1 MEKYCISVDW
11 LQVCC
16 YSNNLAYLL
25 NNDYYNKVDSL
36 PYWLELQPLETRNFA
51 RFIRVHTKVGNDWR
65 YCADILAVPR
75 STMLN
80 GNIVLVKI
88 HNRFLYSQNYI
99 KLLYD
104 ICATFKLSI
113 KGLTRLDLCYDCNSF
128 HLGLKPHKFIKE
140 FVTAEFD
147 SPRYI
152 YKVGAKQFRV
162 YGGKSV
168 SSTTKFTGIEFG
180 SGKSSKRCYI
190 YDKTREL
197 AEVKDKPWI
206 RQYWQE
212 NGLISDEKTHVYR
225 AEISIK
231 CDGMDL
237 LNMSTGELF
246 KLSPEYLRSQPAI
259 EKLFH
264 FYAAR
269 MFRFHRKGKH
279 TRVRDYDRIE
289 LFENSPIITCKPKKV
304 CVNADTGRTEKI
316 CVSTLSKL
324 SCQYSDLAQ
333 EYSRAL
339 SRCITFLS
347 EVAGIKYAKEKLAK
361 EIQGIESFKGI
372 QFKEQGYVEY
382 FALVEALG
390 KVRYSYA
397 YQNPDVDNTENI
409 TYSPADNSLEMYYQ
423 YLEWCVDQDENFSP
437 F

>member
-16 YSNNLAYLL
+16 YSNNLAFLL

-36 PYWLELQPLETRNFA
+36 PYWLELQPLETRSFA

-80 GNIVLVKI
+80 SNIVLVKI

-99 KLLYD
+99 KLLYN
-104 ICATFKLSI
+104 ICDTFKLSI

-128 HLGLKPHKFIKE
+128 HGGLKPHKFIKE

-168 SSTTKFTGIEFG
+168 SSATKFSGIEFG

-246 KLSPEYLRSQPAI
+246 KLSPEYLQSQPSI

-316 CVSTLSKL
+316 CASTLSKL
-324 SCQYSDLAQ
+324 SCQYSDLSQ
-333 EYSRAL
+333 EYSSAL

-347 EVAGIKYAKEKLAK
+347 EVAGVKYAKEKLAK
-361 EIQGIESFKGI
+361 EIQGIEAFKGV
-372 QFKEQGYVEY
+372 QFKEQSYIEY

-397 YQNPDVDNTENI
+397 YQNPDKDILEDI
-409 TYSPADNSLEMYYQ
+409 TCSPADDSLGLYYQ
-423 YLEWCVDQDENFSP
+423 YLEWCNSQE
-437 F
+437 

>member
-16 YSNNLAYLL
+16 YSNNLAFLL

-36 PYWLELQPLETRNFA
+36 PYWLELQPLETRSFA

-75 STMLN
+75 SSMLN
-80 GNIVLVKI
+80 SNIVLVKI

-99 KLLYD
+99 KLLYN

-128 HLGLKPHKFIKE
+128 HNGVKPHKFIKE

-162 YGGKSV
+162 YGGKSI
-168 SSTTKFTGIEFG
+168 SSATKFSGIEFG

-206 RQYWQE
+206 RQYWQQ
-212 NGLISDEKTHVYR
+212 NGLISDSKTHVYR

-324 SCQYSDLAQ
+324 SCQYSDLSQ
-333 EYSRAL
+333 EYSSAL

-361 EIQGIESFKGI
+361 EIQGIEAFKGI
-372 QFKEQGYVEY
+372 QFKEQGCIEY
-382 FALVEALG
+382 LALVEALG
-390 KVRYSYA
+390 RVRYSYA
-397 YQNPDVDNTENI
+397 YQNPDKDKLEDFTC
-409 TYSPADNSLEMYYQ
+409 SLADDSLGMYYQ
-423 YLEWCVDQDENFSP
+423 YLEWCDRQE
-437 F
+437 

>member
-1 MEKYCISVDW
+1 
-11 LQVCC
+11 
-16 YSNNLAYLL
+16 
-25 NNDYYNKVDSL
+25 
-36 PYWLELQPLETRNFA
+36 
-51 RFIRVHTKVGNDWR
+51 
-65 YCADILAVPR
+65 
-75 STMLN
+75 MLN
-80 GNIVLVKI
+80 SNIVLVKI

-99 KLLYD
+99 KLLYN

-128 HLGLKPHKFIKE
+128 HNGLKPHKFIKE

-147 SPRYI
+147 SSRYI

-168 SSTTKFTGIEFG
+168 SSATKFSGIEFG

-197 AEVKDKPWI
+197 EEVKDKPWI
-206 RQYWQE
+206 RQYWQQ
-212 NGLISDEKTHVYR
+212 NGLISDAKTHVYR

-324 SCQYSDLAQ
+324 SCQYSDLSQ
-333 EYSRAL
+333 EYSSAL

-361 EIQGIESFKGI
+361 EIQGIEAFKGI

-397 YQNPDVDNTENI
+397 YQNPDVNNVEDI
-409 TYSPADNSLEMYYQ
+409 TCSPADDSLGLYYQ
-423 YLEWCVDQDENFSP
+423 YLEWCNSRE
-437 F
+437 

>member
-16 YSNNLAYLL
+16 YSNYLAFLL

-36 PYWLELQPLETRNFA
+36 PYWLELQPLETRSFA

-75 STMLN
+75 SSMIN
-80 GNIVLVKI
+80 SNIVLVKI

-104 ICATFKLSI
+104 ICATFRLSI

-128 HLGLKPHKFIKE
+128 HGGLKPHKFIKE

-152 YKVGAKQFRV
+152 YKIGAKQFRV

-168 SSTTKFTGIEFG
+168 SSATKFSGIEFG

-197 AEVKDKPWI
+197 QEVKDKPWI

-246 KLSPEYLRSQPAI
+246 KLSPEYLQSQPSI

-324 SCQYSDLAQ
+324 SCQYSDLSQ
-333 EYSRAL
+333 EYSSAL

-347 EVAGIKYAKEKLAK
+347 EVTGIKYAKEKLAK
-361 EIQGIESFKGI
+361 EIQGIEAFKGI
-372 QFKEQGYVEY
+372 QFKEQGYIEY

-390 KVRYSYA
+390 NVRYSYA
-397 YQNPDVDNTENI
+397 YQNPDADNVEDI
-409 TYSPADNSLEMYYQ
+409 TCSPADDSLGLYYQ
-423 YLEWCVDQDENFSP
+423 YLEWCNSRE
-437 F
+437 

>member
-1 MEKYCISVDW
+1 MRKYCISVDW

-16 YSNNLAYLL
+16 YSNNLEFLL
-25 NNDYYNKVDSL
+25 DNDYYNKVDSL
-36 PYWLELQPLETRNFA
+36 PYWLELQPLKTRSFA
-51 RFIRVHTKVGNDWR
+51 RLIRVYTKIGNDWHE
-65 YCADILAVPR
+65 CADILAVPR

-80 GNIVLVKI
+80 KRIVLVKI
-88 HNRFLYSQNYI
+88 HNRFLYSQDYI
-99 KLLYD
+99 KLLYN

-113 KGLTRLDLCYDCNSF
+113 KGLTRLDLCYDCNRF
-128 HLGLKPHKFIKE
+128 HNGLAPHKFIKE
-140 FVTAEFD
+140 FVTAEFN

-152 YKVGAKQFRV
+152 YKVGAKEFRV
-162 YGGKSV
+162 YGGKDV
-168 SSTTKFTGIEFG
+168 SSNTKFSGIEFG

-237 LNMSTGELF
+237 LNMSTGVLF
-246 KLSPEYLRSQPAI
+246 KLSPEYLKSQPAI

-269 MFRFHRKGKH
+269 MFRFRRKGKH

-289 LFENSPIITCKPKKV
+289 LFEDSPVITCKPKKV
-304 CVNADTGRTEKI
+304 CANADTGRTERI

-324 SCQYSDLAQ
+324 SYQYSDLSQ
-333 EYSRAL
+333 EYSSAL

-361 EIQGIESFKGI
+361 EIQGIEAFKGV
-372 QFKEQGYVEY
+372 QFKEQDYIEY
-382 FALVEALG
+382 FALVEAMG
-390 KVRYSYA
+390 KVNYSYA
-397 YQNPDVDNTENI
+397 YQNPDEYALNHSTCPI
-409 TYSPADNSLEMYYQ
+409 ADDSLELYYQ
-423 YLEWCVDQDENFSP
+423 YLEWCNSQE
-437 F
+437 

>member
-25 NNDYYNKVDSL
+25 NNDYYNKIDSL

-80 GNIVLVKI
+80 SNIVLVKI

-99 KLLYD
+99 RLLYN
-104 ICATFKLSI
+104 ICDTFKLSI
-113 KGLTRLDLCYDCNSF
+113 KGLTRLDLCYDCNNF
-128 HLGLKPHKFIKE
+128 HSGLKPHKFIKE

-168 SSTTKFTGIEFG
+168 SSATKFSGIEFG

-197 AEVKDKPWI
+197 EEVKDKPWI
-206 RQYWQE
+206 RQYWRE

-269 MFRFHRKGKH
+269 MFRFNRKGKH

-324 SCQYSDLAQ
+324 SCQYSDLSQ
-333 EYSRAL
+333 EYSSAL

-361 EIQGIESFKGI
+361 EIQGIEAFKGV
-372 QFKEQGYVEY
+372 QFKEKGYIEY

-390 KVRYSYA
+390 QVRYSYA
-397 YQNPDVDNTENI
+397 YQNPDKDILEDI
-409 TYSPADNSLEMYYQ
+409 TCSPADDSLGLYYQ
-423 YLEWCVDQDENFSP
+423 YLEWCNNQE
-437 F
+437 

>member
-16 YSNNLAYLL
+16 YSNNLAFLL

-36 PYWLELQPLETRNFA
+36 PYWLELQPLETRSFA

-80 GNIVLVKI
+80 SNIVLVKI

-99 KLLYD
+99 KLLYS
-104 ICATFKLSI
+104 ICDTFKLSI

-128 HLGLKPHKFIKE
+128 HGGLKPHKFIKE

-168 SSTTKFTGIEFG
+168 SSATKFSGIEFG

-246 KLSPEYLRSQPAI
+246 KLSPEYLQLQPSI

-324 SCQYSDLAQ
+324 SCQYSDLSQ
-333 EYSRAL
+333 EYSSAL

-361 EIQGIESFKGI
+361 EIQGIEAFKGI
-372 QFKEQGYVEY
+372 QLKEQSYIEY

-390 KVRYSYA
+390 RVRYSYA
-397 YQNPDVDNTENI
+397 YQNLDKDNLEDI
-409 TYSPADNSLEMYYQ
+409 TCSLADDSIEMYYQ
-423 YLEWCVDQDENFSP
+423 YLEWCDSQE
-437 F
+437 